1 MQIIIGAVG
10 KLKDGPERT
19 LYARYTERLEATG
32 RRIALGPVK
41 LIELPESR
49 ATSAEARKED
59 EARRLF
65 TALDPGCHIVVLDE
79 GGKTPTSAQFSQL
92 LRKARDGGTETM
104 AFLIGGADGHGPT
117 VRTAARDVIGFGA
130 MTLPHGLVR
139 VVLAEQLYRAAT
151 IITGHPYHRS

>member
-49 ATSAEARKED
+49 ATSAEARK
-59 EARRLF
+59 A
-65 TALDPGCHIVVLDE
+65 G
-79 GGKTPTSAQFSQL
+79 
-92 LRKARDGGTETM
+92 
-104 AFLIGGADGHGPT
+104 GGAAGPDAG
-117 VRTAARDVIGFGA
+117 VLHRH
-130 MTLPHGLVR
+130 PGLGDAVA
-139 VVLAEQLYRAAT
+139 V
-151 IITGHPYHRS
+151 